1 MSILEK
7 ASSYVALLALIG
19 PDRQSKIKDIQ
30 IPLFPCNVH
39 AKFVAAAAADPV
51 RASDCNLLRVER
63 MQR

>member
-30 IPLFPCNVH
+30 IPLFPCNAH
-39 AKFVAAAAADPV
+39 ATFVAAAAPV

>member
-1 MSILEK
+1 MNKLEQ

-39 AKFVAAAAADPV
+39 AMFVAAAAPV
-51 RASDCNLLRVER
+51 RSSDCNLLRVER

>member
-1 MSILEK
+1 MSIQEK

-30 IPLFPCNVH
+30 IPLFSCNVH
-39 AKFVAAAAADPV
+39 AKFVAAPAV